1 MDDKR
6 REKYLQTRYKRELE
20 RFLNR
25 LVNFSRQEGGDK
37 AAFDAYVYAI
47 AKKLAEAER
56 VPLYNDYYDR
66 LERFVEMARRLR
78 ENGELGADEAKGQV
92 LHEANQI
99 RKSRRIKSY
108 NRKERSDRFEEEF

>member
-1 MDDKR
+1 VDDKK

-25 LVNFSRQEGGDK
+25 LVNFARQEGGDR
-37 AAFDAYVYAI
+37 AAFDRFVDGI
-47 AKKLAEAER
+47 AEKLEAVEK
-56 VPLYNDYYDR
+56 VPLYNDYYER
-66 LERFVEMARRLR
+66 LEKFVQMALRLR
-78 ENGELGADEAKGQV
+78 MGNKEADEVKGEI

-108 NRKERSDRFEEEF
+108 NRKERKERFDEQF

>member
-1 MDDKR
+1 VDDKK

-25 LVNFSRQEGGDK
+25 LVNFSRQEAGEK
-37 AAFDAYVYAI
+37 EAFDRFVDNI
-47 AKKLAEAER
+47 AEKLEAVEK

-66 LERFVEMARRLR
+66 LERFVQMALRLR
-78 ENGELGADEAKGQV
+78 ESDMEVDDVKGRV

-99 RKSRRIKSY
+99 RKSRRVKSY
-108 NRKERSDRFEEEF
+108 NRKERKERFDEDF